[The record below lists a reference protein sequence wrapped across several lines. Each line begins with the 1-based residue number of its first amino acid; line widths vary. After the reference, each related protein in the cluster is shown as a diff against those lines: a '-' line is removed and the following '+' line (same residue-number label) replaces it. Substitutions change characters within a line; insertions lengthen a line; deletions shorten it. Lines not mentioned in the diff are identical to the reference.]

1 MVGAAVLKI
10 KIFTGEDV
18 RTLETMVNRFI
29 SKKQV
34 IAIRQSE
41 SVDRN
46 NQWRLT
52 ITVLYD
58 DCYSYDYI
66 DETFFNN
73 SSV

>member
-1 MVGAAVLKI
+1 MVEAAGLKI
-10 KIFTGEDV
+10 KIFSGDDI

-34 IAIRQSE
+34 IALKQSE

-52 ITVLYD
+52 ITVFYD
-58 DCYSYDYI
+58 DCYRYDYI

-73 SSV
+73 SSL

>member
-1 MVGAAVLKI
+1 MGAAVLKI
-10 KIFTGEDV
+10 KIFTGDDI

-34 IAIRQSE
+34 IAIKQSE

-66 DETFFNN
+66 DEAFFNN

>member
-1 MVGAAVLKI
+1 MKI

>member
-1 MVGAAVLKI
+1 VVGAAVLKI

>member
-1 MVGAAVLKI
+1 MKI
-10 KIFTGEDV
+10 KILYGDDV
-18 RTLETMVNRFI
+18 RILEPMVNRFI

-34 IAIRQSE
+34 IALKQSE

-52 ITVLYD
+52 ITVFYD

-66 DETFFNN
+66 DENFFNN
-73 SSV
+73 PSV